1 MKLNRLLALLMALM
15 MTFMAVSCAAAEDAA
30 AEVSDAD
37 VLVTVNGTEIT
48 RGEILD
54 IASNLLY
61 NYSQQGYD
69 TSDQSLVSYV
79 SSIAVEFAIQYA
91 LLDQQA
97 ALLGYDQFT
106 DDERAAIEADANAQ
120 WTEIV
125 DMYVSY
131 YGGLTAESTEED
143 KIAAR
148 AEVISL
154 LETNGYSYDILLDTL
169 LENATYERLEADMVA
184 GAAVTEEDVQAYYE
198 ELIAQ
203 DEAQYAND
211 AASYEYMTQYYGET
225 AYYTPAGY
233 RGIIHILLEVDEA
246 LLSEY
251 QGLAAA
257 LEEQENAEE
266 GIETTEEPVTQEQVD
281 AAKAAILASVQPTI
295 DDINTRMQ
303 SGESF
308 ETLITEYGTDP
319 GMLDP
324 ANLINGYAVHMDSIV
339 WDPAFTNAAFS
350 IENIG
355 GWSEPSLGSYGIY
368 IAYYLRDIPAGP
380 VELTEDLK
388 NDLQAELLAQKE
400 NELFTAKLNE
410 WYEAA
415 EITYSE
421 ELVPADTAAE

>member
-211 AASYEYMTQYYGET
+211 IASYEYMTQYYGET

-324 ANLINGYAVHMDSIV
+324 ANLTNGYAVHMDSIV

>member
-233 RGIIHILLEVDEA
+233 RGIIHILLEVDET

-324 ANLINGYAVHMDSIV
+324 ANLTNGYAVHMDSIV

-421 ELVPADTAAE
+421 EIVPVE

>member
-97 ALLGYDQFT
+97 AILGYDQFA

-211 AASYEYMTQYYGET
+211 VASYEYMTQYYGET

-324 ANLINGYAVHMDSIV
+324 ANLTNGYAVHMDSIV

-400 NELFTAKLNE
+400 DELFTAKLNE

-421 ELVPADTAAE
+421 EIVPVE

>member
-30 AEVSDAD
+30 AEISDAD

-48 RGEILD
+48 RGEILE

-61 NYSQQGYD
+61 SYSQQGYD
-69 TSDQSLVSYV
+69 TSDESLVSYV

-125 DMYVSY
+125 DMYVNY

-148 AEVISL
+148 AEIISL
-154 LETNGYSYDILLDTL
+154 LETNGYTYDLLLDTL
-169 LENATYERLEADMVA
+169 LENATYERIEADMVA
-184 GAAVTEEDVQAYYE
+184 GAVVTEEDVQGYYE
-198 ELIAQ
+198 ELVAR

-266 GIETTEEPVTQEQVD
+266 GIETTDEPVTQEQVD
-281 AAKAAILASVQPTI
+281 AAKAAIIASVQPTI

-303 SGESF
+303 NGESF
-308 ETLITEYGTDP
+308 ENLIMEYGTDP
-319 GMLDP
+319 GMLDQ
-324 ANLINGYAVHMDSIV
+324 ANLSNGYAVHMDSIV

-380 VELTEDLK
+380 AELTEDLK
-388 NDLQAELLAQKE
+388 NNLQAELLVQKE
-400 NELFTAKLNE
+400 DELFSAKLNE

>member
-324 ANLINGYAVHMDSIV
+324 ANLTNGYAVHMDSIV

>member
-15 MTFMAVSCAAAEDAA
+15 MTFMAVSCAAAEDVA

-97 ALLGYDQFT
+97 AILGYDQFA

-211 AASYEYMTQYYGET
+211 IASYEYMTQYYGET

-324 ANLINGYAVHMDSIV
+324 ANLTNGYAVHMDSIV

-400 NELFTAKLNE
+400 DELFTAKLNE

>member
-97 ALLGYDQFT
+97 AILGYDQFA

-324 ANLINGYAVHMDSIV
+324 ANLTNGYAVHMDSIV

-421 ELVPADTAAE
+421 EIVPVE